1 MRPTDRRYRQSH
13 EWALREGDLV
23 VVGITDHAIAELT
36 DLVYLGLPEKGT
48 QLTAGDEFGEIE
60 SVKAVSALYA
70 PVSGEVVDVNIAL
83 IDDLDAMKQDAYRA
97 GWLIKIRPSSP
108 TEYDALLDATTYD
121 AQVAH

>member
-97 GWLIKIRPSSP
+97 GWLIKIRPSAP